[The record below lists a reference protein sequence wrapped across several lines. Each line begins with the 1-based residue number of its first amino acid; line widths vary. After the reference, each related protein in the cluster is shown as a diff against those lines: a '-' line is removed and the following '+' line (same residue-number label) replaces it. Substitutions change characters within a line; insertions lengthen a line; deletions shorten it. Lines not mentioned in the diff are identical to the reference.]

1 MAAYLITLPNQARN
15 EVDQLRRC
23 LNRRQEHLAAAGW
36 DCRLQEWETPDR
48 VVFRFSSLKR
58 GTKAEE
64 AVCRELAKGI
74 AHFILTCREPAMIR
88 SLIRRGYQAQQP
100 GEIAQIEAYADR
112 ISSEKNGQPSRL
124 RMQRKKKIA
133 RYLERFLRTSPMLSV
148 DGFITF
154 RLKSYLRALHKL
166 VNHAIDEYLLDQEY
180 KEFIQLLRYFVSMQK
195 PKVSLVHVMHEGE
208 RCFQLLQSDG
218 KPLTVQ
224 EAGSTIDELL
234 EQAFSHE
241 DLIVSTLLTVA
252 PEQVILHTRHEET
265 NVVRTLKQ
273 VFEGRIHICRGC
285 ARCGEEAHSHSDA

>member
-23 LNRRQEHLAAAGW
+23 LNRRQEHLTAAGW

-48 VVFRFSSLKR
+48 VVFRFSCLKR
-58 GTKAEE
+58 GTEAEKT
-64 AVCRELAKGI
+64 VCRELGKGI
-74 AHFILTCREPAMIR
+74 AHFILSCREPAMIR
-88 SLIRRGYQAQQP
+88 SLIRRGYQAHQP
-100 GEIAQIEAYADR
+100 GEIARIEAYADR
-112 ISSEKNGQPSRL
+112 IANEKNKSSRL
-124 RMQRKKKIA
+124 RLQRKEKIA
-133 RYLERFLRTSPMLSV
+133 RHLERFLHTSSMLSV

-154 RLKSYLRALHKL
+154 RLKSYLRALRKL

-195 PKVSLVHVMHEGE
+195 PKVQLVHVLHEGD

-218 KPLTVQ
+218 KPLIVQ
-224 EAGSTIDELL
+224 EADSTIDELM

-252 PEQVILHTRHEET
+252 PEQVILHTRHEEA

-273 VFEGRIHICRGC
+273 VFEGRIHMCRGC